1 MLSYLIHKWPIRN
14 NTRKWKMSNENKPL
28 DFDDRIELF
37 KNLEENW
44 IKRVQWIVMEE
55 NQQFESRCGINALYF

>member
-1 MLSYLIHKWPIRN
+1 
-14 NTRKWKMSNENKPL
+14 MSNENKPL

-44 IKRVQWIVMEE
+44 IKRVQWIVMKEY
-55 NQQFESRCGINALYF
+55 QQFESRCGINALYF